1 MVEELLRVIYTL
13 VKEISHQKPPNLPS
27 FWPLTPERKVR
38 LTCAWSH
45 FVRLIEFYLLEPFGK
60 LANMN
65 RIYNKPKTSKLWICP
80 FILLL
85 MKQIQISS
93 KIFSMFETRFRHV
106 HGLLQAKNLNFHHSY
121 RLVMLT
127 FPVETQKVVR
137 DKSDPV
143 HSSALKYIFLPKYIL
158 LKNSRFI

>member
-13 VKEISHQKPPNLPS
+13 VKEMSHPKSPNLPS

-45 FVRLIEFYLLEPFGK
+45 FVGLIEFYLLEPFGK
-60 LANMN
+60 LPNMN

-85 MKQIQISS
+85 MFN
-93 KIFSMFETRFRHV
+93 IF
-106 HGLLQAKNLNFHHSY
+106 
-121 RLVMLT
+121 
-127 FPVETQKVVR
+127 
-137 DKSDPV
+137 
-143 HSSALKYIFLPKYIL
+143 
-158 LKNSRFI
+158 

>member
-13 VKEISHQKPPNLPS
+13 VKEMSHPKSPNLPS

-45 FVRLIEFYLLEPFGK
+45 FVGLIEFYLLEPFGK
-60 LANMN
+60 LPNMN

-85 MKQIQISS
+85 MTATASQ
-93 KIFSMFETRFRHV
+93 
-106 HGLLQAKNLNFHHSY
+106 
-121 RLVMLT
+121 
-127 FPVETQKVVR
+127 
-137 DKSDPV
+137 
-143 HSSALKYIFLPKYIL
+143 SSAGFDLNCFEHNIL
-158 LKNSRFI
+158 DQPSESSPHGPAEPWVLLAA

>member
-13 VKEISHQKPPNLPS
+13 VKEMSHPKRPNLPS

-45 FVRLIEFYLLEPFGK
+45 FVGLIEFHLLEPFGK
-60 LANMN
+60 LPNIN

-85 MKQIQISS
+85 ML
-93 KIFSMFETRFRHV
+93 IFFELDVF
-106 HGLLQAKNLNFHHSY
+106 
-121 RLVMLT
+121 LT
-127 FPVETQKVVR
+127 GHDYF
-137 DKSDPV
+137 
-143 HSSALKYIFLPKYIL
+143 IFD
-158 LKNSRFI
+158 

>member
-13 VKEISHQKPPNLPS
+13 VKELSHPKPANLSS

-45 FVRLIEFYLLEPFGK
+45 FVGLIEFYLLEPFGK
-60 LANMN
+60 LPNMN

-85 MKQIQISS
+85 MSIEVVQGEGAIEIAYFII
-93 KIFSMFETRFRHV
+93 KI
-106 HGLLQAKNLNFHHSY
+106 
-121 RLVMLT
+121 
-127 FPVETQKVVR
+127 
-137 DKSDPV
+137 KS
-143 HSSALKYIFLPKYIL
+143 
-158 LKNSRFI
+158 

>member
-13 VKEISHQKPPNLPS
+13 VKEMSHPKCPNLPS

-45 FVRLIEFYLLEPFGK
+45 FVGLIEFYLLEPFGK
-60 LANMN
+60 LPNMN

-85 MKQIQISS
+85 MSPIIRQESCQGQSCSS
-93 KIFSMFETRFRHV
+93 QMATHFKYLEN
-106 HGLLQAKNLNFHHSY
+106 LLQPSEREIY
-121 RLVMLT
+121 
-127 FPVETQKVVR
+127 
-137 DKSDPV
+137 
-143 HSSALKYIFLPKYIL
+143 
-158 LKNSRFI
+158 